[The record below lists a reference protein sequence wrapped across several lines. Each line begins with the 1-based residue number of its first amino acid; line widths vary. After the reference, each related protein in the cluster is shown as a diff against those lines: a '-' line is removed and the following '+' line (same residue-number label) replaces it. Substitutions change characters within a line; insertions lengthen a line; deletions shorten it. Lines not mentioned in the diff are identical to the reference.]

1 MSNGYNFGQADTLSP
16 EMFAQQQDLNR
27 QQRMAQMLMQ
37 QGQQTPQGQMIS
49 GRYVPP
55 SIFQNLAS
63 LAQTGAGA
71 YLQSK
76 GDEKAIDLAKQ
87 LREQGKLE
95 TQRLMNVW
103 GGTPESQQVTEMAG
117 PYTGN
122 VPMPTATQTIPAR
135 PGDARL
141 AFSEALNM
149 NSPQARALLPKLA
162 EEAFKKPK
170 WEKAE
175 YTDEKTGKTRQG
187 VIDVNSPN
195 PISTF
200 QVGGVKPEM
209 SAAERATLNM
219 RAAELRFQGVPVG
232 GIGGGNVAP
241 VTNVPATPLKTI
253 APGSP
258 ILAPGQQVAPQ
269 QNVNQALVQEPMPR
283 FNTKAEQDVWIA
295 TQKESGKAKADAMS
309 ALPAAQTTVLEGLNA
324 IEGLIGD
331 TTVDSKGKIVYGKT
345 KPHPGFHGAV
355 GASGIGSGFG
365 AAGFIPGTDTTDFK
379 TRFGQVQGQSFLG
392 AINTLRG
399 TGQITEI
406 EGAKATAAINRMS
419 LAQSEVEFVRAANDF
434 KDALNRGY
442 KAAQQ
447 RAGVAPINLNATP
460 PSGNLNVKLRYNP
473 QTGTFE

>member
-1 MSNGYNFGQADTLSP
+1 
-16 EMFAQQQDLNR
+16 
-27 QQRMAQMLMQ
+27 
-37 QGQQTPQGQMIS
+37 
-49 GRYVPP
+49 
-55 SIFQNLAS
+55 
-63 LAQTGAGA
+63 
-71 YLQSK
+71 
-76 GDEKAIDLAKQ
+76 
-87 LREQGKLE
+87 
-95 TQRLMNVW
+95 MNVW

-209 SAAERATLNM
+209 TAAERASLNM
-219 RAAELRFQGVPVG
+219 RGAEMAFAGIPGYGAGSGGVSS
-232 GIGGGNVAP
+232 AP
-241 VTNVPATPLKTI
+241 VSNAPAAPLRTI

-269 QNVNQALVQEPMPR
+269 QNVNQAPVQEPMPR

-447 RAGVAPINLNATP
+447 RAGVAPINPIAQPNVGGSKP
-460 PSGNLNVKLRYNP
+460 GIPKYNL
-473 QTGTFE
+473 QTGQWE